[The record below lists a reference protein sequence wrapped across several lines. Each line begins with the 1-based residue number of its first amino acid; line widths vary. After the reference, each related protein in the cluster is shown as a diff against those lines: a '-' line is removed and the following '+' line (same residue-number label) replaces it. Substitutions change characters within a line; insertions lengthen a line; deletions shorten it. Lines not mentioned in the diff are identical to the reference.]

1 MAMKCLITINMMFCG
16 ILGLWWSTK
25 GFMNMILKLLF
36 ILIAVADLLML
47 LYLEG
52 YIIKI
57 AK

>member
-1 MAMKCLITINMMFCG
+1 MLMKCLFTLNMLLCG
-16 ILGLWWSTK
+16 LMGLWWSTK
-25 GFMNMILKLLF
+25 SFINVIIKLLF
-36 ILIAVADLLML
+36 ILVSVADLLML